1 MSRFFKNVTSLVFVF
16 SLIYYAISLLR
27 CPKKCP
33 RGKLLHGQ
41 GQGLVYDQRQKQG
54 WWAIFLGGNFP
65 RTHFYFC
72 LDFFQKRQNNYERR
86 NIFWPSDDIV
96 QKIEKVGCH
105 IVPKPSTKDVYS
117 YTYGMIL
124 IVFPQNRSDCLQ
136 IIFKVGALKSL
147 TIFTGK
153 HLCWSL
159 FLMKL
164 SA

>member
-33 RGKLLHGQ
+33 RGKLPHGQ
-41 GQGLVYDQRQKQG
+41 GQGLVYDQRQNQG

-72 LDFFQKRQNNYERR
+72 LDFFRKRQNNYERR

-124 IVFPQNRSDCLQ
+124 IVFPQSKQVGRNGCLQ
-136 IIFKVGALKSL
+136 MIFKKVLLKISQYSQKSTCVGVY
-147 TIFTGK
+147 F
-153 HLCWSL
+153 
-159 FLMKL
+159 
-164 SA
+164 